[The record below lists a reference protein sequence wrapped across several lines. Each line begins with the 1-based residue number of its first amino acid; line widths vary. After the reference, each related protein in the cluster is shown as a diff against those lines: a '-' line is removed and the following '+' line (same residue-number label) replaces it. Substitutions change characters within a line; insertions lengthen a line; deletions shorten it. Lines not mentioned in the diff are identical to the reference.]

1 MIFINYRKGM
11 IIVIIGVSMIGEI
24 LELVGAIIESSINI
38 GQIIDAVIDIG
49 SNKKENKNIQDDTR
63 TMLSDV
69 SEAGR
74 NLQKESNYIGNK
86 MDVKRPSQ
94 KSNLT
99 YEQKI
104 NQIIEQVNRFKSNQN
119 SYASLQRY
127 TVLINKMLEIKANYV
142 AQFNTQHDL
151 YIMEQVID
159 AIYDD
164 IFQYEI

>member
-1 MIFINYRKGM
+1 MHDNI

-63 TMLSDV
+63 TMLSDI

-74 NLQKESNYIGNK
+74 NLQKESNYIGNN
-86 MDVKRPSQ
+86 MDEKRPSQ
-94 KSNLT
+94 QSNLT
-99 YEQKI
+99 YEEKI
-104 NQIIEQVNRFKSNQN
+104 DQIIEQVNRFKSNQN

-127 TVLINKMLEIKANYV
+127 TALINKMLEIKANYV
-142 AQFNTQHDL
+142 AQFNTQYDL